1 MKKNVLVV
9 TLIMTAFVLC
19 LPAEEPQTK
28 SPPFTCNAIVPTG
41 AEVNTPVRFQA
52 MASGVYQAGQQVAAD
67 NIIGIMRFVPA
78 TGPEGFVQG
87 SPPTEPGHKNDETQF
102 THILTRNIAVMEIE
116 VTRQMWADL
125 KTVQPSLGNDPSSYR
140 CPGMN
145 YPATYM
151 TWYKAV
157 LFANL
162 LSVENG
168 FTRCYYTD
176 NTKKEPIHAG
186 NYTGTVYCDFSAGG
200 YRLPLEGEWEYFT
213 RAETTTTF
221 SIDEP
226 NYNSTTMKTT
236 DESMLPELK
245 KVARFGSGDVASPV
259 GERLPNPWGLKGV
272 HGNVCEW
279 CWGLYAPNP
288 SGTVTDYAGHNSGY
302 ERMYRGGAYRFEPFY
317 CRSASRYGS
326 QNGVSHYIGIR
337 LVRTL

>member
-1 MKKNVLVV
+1 MKTYIFILF
-9 TLIMTAFVLC
+9 LTAVILC
-19 LPAEEPQTK
+19 LPAQEAED
-28 SPPFTCNAIVPTG
+28 PPKKLTCNPVVP
-41 AEVNTPVRFQA
+41 AEVEVDTPVRFYA
-52 MASGVYQAGQQVAAD
+52 NASGVYQAGQQVAVDDIA
-67 NIIGIMRFVPA
+67 GVMRFVPA
-78 TGPEGFVQG
+78 TGPGGFLQG
-87 SPPTEPGHKNDETQF
+87 SPPSEPGHKNDETQF
-102 THILTRNIAVMEIE
+102 THILTRNIAVMETE

-125 KTVQPSLGNDPSSYR
+125 KAVQPTLGSDPSSSR

-176 NTKKEPIHAG
+176 STKSVPIDAG
-186 NYTGTVYCDFSAGG
+186 NYTGTVYCDFSADG

-213 RAETTTTF
+213 RAGTTTTF

-226 NYNSTTMKTT
+226 NYNSTTMVTKE
-236 DESMLPELK
+236 ESVLPELA
-245 KVARFGSGDVASPV
+245 KVAKFGGGDVASPV
-259 GERLPNPWGLKGV
+259 GERLPNPWGIKGV

-288 SGTVTDYAGHNSGY
+288 SGTVTDYTGNTTGY
-302 ERMYRGGAYRFEPFY
+302 ERMYRGGAYRHEAFY